1 MEADRLIS
9 SEIENGGIEEINELI
24 LSQNHRMHWDYQ
36 RAHQIKQGTSRG
48 TIGIEKD

>member
-1 MEADRLIS
+1 MEADRPIS

-48 TIGIEKD
+48 TIGGEKD